1 MQTQRL
7 YTPLRLYLYLAMT
20 PNCTTLKPFRG
31 LHFTTVVIAAML
43 LVHGPRGAHAQ
54 VGFPRT
60 FEQAAVVSATEQA
73 SQAGIAILRQGGN
86 AVDAAVAVK
95 FALAVT
101 FPIAGNIGGGGFMVY
116 RSAEGE
122 VTTLDFR
129 EMAPAAA
136 HRDMYLDENKM
147 VIDRLSTFGHLA
159 SGVPGSV
166 DGMIQA
172 LQRYGSL
179 PLAVVM
185 EPAIRL
191 ARDGYPLSWREA
203 QGLNRNRDRF
213 ATFESSSR
221 YFVHPQG
228 LSYREGD
235 LFVQLDLAHTLQRI
249 ADRGRDGFYA
259 GETADLL
266 VAEMSANGG
275 IITHED
281 LRNYRSVWR
290 DALQVNYNDYEL
302 YIMGPPSSGGVA
314 IGQVL
319 QSIAPYNLPILGYNT
334 PETVH
339 LIAEASRRAYAD
351 RAEFLGDPDFYE
363 VPTTTLLSW
372 DYNRQRMA
380 DFNASRASR
389 SEDVAHGRLE
399 AFRES
404 EQTTHFS
411 VVDSAGNAVSITT
424 TINGGY
430 GSYVAIG
437 GAGFLMN
444 NEMDDFSIKPG
455 VPNMFGLLGGEAN
468 AIEPGKRMLSSMTP
482 VIVSQNGE
490 LRMILGTPGGSTI
503 ITTVLQVFLN
513 IAEFGMN
520 AQQASAAPRFH
531 HQWMPDQ
538 LYYEPFTFNIHTVRR
553 LEWMGHRLNARQFY
567 TGQANTI
574 VITPE
579 GAVETGADPRGENY
593 AAGF

>member
-1 MQTQRL
+1 MPYSAIL
-7 YTPLRLYLYLAMT
+7 LALLPLFALT
-20 PNCTTLKPFRG
+20 
-31 LHFTTVVIAAML
+31 HV
-43 LVHGPRGAHAQ
+43 AHAQ

-60 FEQAAVVSATEQA
+60 FDNAAVVSATEQA
-73 SQAGIAILRQGGN
+73 SKAGIEILQLGGN

-116 RSAEGE
+116 RSAEGD

-136 HRDMYLDENKM
+136 HRDMYLDDNNE
-147 VIDRLSTFGHLA
+147 VIDSLSTYGHLA

-166 DGMIQA
+166 DGMIRA
-172 LQRYGSL
+172 LERFGSL
-179 PLAVVM
+179 PLSTVM

-203 QGLNRNRDRF
+203 QGLNRNRARF
-213 ATFESSSR
+213 SAFESSKR
-221 YFVHPQG
+221 YFVHPEGQQ
-228 LSYREGD
+228 YREGD
-235 LFVQLDLAHTLQRI
+235 LFIQTDLARVLQRI
-249 ADRGRDGFYA
+249 SDQGRDGFYA
-259 GETADLL
+259 GQTADLI

-275 IITHED
+275 IISHQD
-281 LRNYRSVWR
+281 LQNYRSVWR
-290 DALQVNYNDYEL
+290 EPLRVNYDDYEL
-302 YIMGPPSSGGVA
+302 YIMGPPSSGGIA
-314 IGQVL
+314 IGQIL
-319 QSIAPYNLPILGYNT
+319 QKIEPYHLPLLGYNT

-339 LIAEASRRAYAD
+339 LISEASRRAYAD
-351 RAEFLGDPDFYE
+351 RAEYLGDPDFYD
-363 VPTTTLLSW
+363 VPAKTLLSRE
-372 DYNRQRMA
+372 YNRRRMA
-380 DFNASRASR
+380 DFNPSRASR
-389 SEDVAHGRLE
+389 SEDVSHGSLE
-399 AFRES
+399 PFRES

-411 VVDSAGNAVSITT
+411 VVDAQGNAVSITT

-437 GAGFLMN
+437 GGGFLMN

-482 VIVSQNGE
+482 VIVTQNGS
-490 LRMILGTPGGSTI
+490 LRMVLGTPGGSTI

-538 LYYEPFTFNIHTVRR
+538 LYFEPFTFNKHTMQR

-574 VITPE
+574 VITAE

-593 AAGF
+593 AAGY